1 MKSEAFGRLLKA
13 GIGSI
18 AYCEGKTAPV
28 IEEDLGHQVGVAPA
42 SIQRYKA
49 GHVPPDP
56 HTVEKLAGACVKR
69 GLMGREWLQQFLHA
83 GRYPAPEMLI
93 AKLISTGTARQNAP
107 RAYENLPAP
116 TYSQFV
122 MRERAF
128 AEVIDGLQQRSAAVL
143 IVGLGGNGKTSLARE
158 VADRCL
164 RGADEVPHFDAVVWV
179 SDKDQP
185 GTTNLSV
192 VLDAVARTLD
202 YPGLTRYAHNEK
214 RYEVEQLLRR
224 QHVLLVIDNFET
236 VTDGALL
243 TWLLRLPEPS
253 KAIVTSRE
261 YSRAFRNNTFVLD
274 LRGMSDAEALIF
286 IEQRLRFLR
295 IDKLVSDPGYLD
307 SLVAVTRGNPKA
319 IEMVLGLVKYE
330 HRPLQQVVDDL
341 FAARG
346 ELFDDLFTRAWT
358 LLDDAAQRILLI
370 MTFFPASASSEALST
385 TADVQ
390 GLALAKAAERLL
402 DLALLDIQQEDL
414 HSASRYTLH
423 PLVRAFA
430 AARLAVQPELERG
443 ARERWVQW
451 YIELVAGV
459 GYCWD
464 NLGRLESFDL
474 EHESIYTVLTWTFQ
488 NGYFPA
494 TLQLAKGCSYY
505 LYTRGFWDKSPSVN
519 VTGAMAAKYLERA
532 ADHVEMLAYHVQM
545 LSIQGNLLEAA
556 QYLPTLRALAESTSL
571 PADIFLAYQHAIAMY
586 RLTRGELEAA
596 EQAWRESLHQAGQV
610 ATPVRDVN
618 RRWLATCLYLQGK
631 LEAAQ
636 KLFQETLT
644 EATQRGYLRG
654 IMFCKVRLAAIYLD
668 QGEITRAEAEL
679 AESSALAEQYH
690 IRGAITDALRVRA
703 RVYFLRGDLAAAQDA
718 LTKAIELYERL
729 GRRRELAEARD
740 ELGRLVA

>member
-1 MKSEAFGRLLKA
+1 MKSESFGRLLKA

-261 YSRAFRNNTFVLD
+261 KQRTFWSSWLIE
-274 LRGMSDAEALIF
+274 LRGMTEGEARVLID
-286 IEQRLRFLR
+286 QRLRQLKMER
-295 IDKLVSDPGYLD
+295 LVSDPAQFEPLMIATGG
-307 SLVAVTRGNPKA
+307 TPKA
-319 IEMVLGLVKYE
+319 IEVTLGLVKHE
-330 HRPLQQVVDDL
+330 RRPLQQIVDDL
-341 FAARG
+341 YAARG
-346 ELFDDLFTRAWT
+346 DLFDDLFMRAW
-358 LLDDAAQRILLI
+358 
-370 MTFFPASASSEALST
+370 
-385 TADVQ
+385 
-390 GLALAKAAERLL
+390 
-402 DLALLDIQQEDL
+402 ALLDE
-414 HSASRYTLH
+414 
-423 PLVRAFA
+423 
-430 AARLAVQPELERG
+430 AARQVL
-443 ARERWVQW
+443 
-451 YIELVAGV
+451 LVM
-459 GYCWD
+459 
-464 NLGRLESFDL
+464 
-474 EHESIYTVLTWTFQ
+474 TF
-488 NGYFPA
+488 
-494 TLQLAKGCSYY
+494 
-505 LYTRGFWDKSPSVN
+505 
-519 VTGAMAAKYLERA
+519 
-532 ADHVEMLAYHVQM
+532 
-545 LSIQGNLLEAA
+545 
-556 QYLPTLRALAESTSL
+556 
-571 PADIFLAYQHAIAMY
+571 
-586 RLTRGELEAA
+586 
-596 EQAWRESLHQAGQV
+596 
-610 ATPVRDVN
+610 
-618 RRWLATCLYLQGK
+618 
-631 LEAAQ
+631 
-636 KLFQETLT
+636 
-644 EATQRGYLRG
+644 
-654 IMFCKVRLAAIYLD
+654 
-668 QGEITRAEAEL
+668 
-679 AESSALAEQYH
+679 
-690 IRGAITDALRVRA
+690 
-703 RVYFLRGDLAAAQDA
+703 
-718 LTKAIELYERL
+718 
-729 GRRRELAEARD
+729 
-740 ELGRLVA
+740 